1 MFEQSTTKQPHFLQ
15 HLDSAC
21 SRFTAGHSLARVARS
36 AGIGEQMLRNKL
48 NPEQPHQLTAR
59 ELIALYH
66 ATEGDETLFDGML
79 LECGLTAVAI
89 PKAERA
95 PSLPHQAIDL
105 NAKIA
110 SIGQRALELTERGR
124 ITRSERNTLVSVA
137 TSAMGSLAILIH
149 DVETRFQAVP
159 ALACASDILIQ
170 SMTM

>member
-1 MFEQSTTKQPHFLQ
+1 MFDLSSTKQPHFE
-15 HLDSAC
+15 SAC
-21 SRFTAGHSLARVARS
+21 SRFAASHSLAEVARA
-36 AGIGEQMLRNKL
+36 AGIGEQLLRNKL
-48 NPEQPHQLTAR
+48 NPAQPHQLTAR
-59 ELIALYH
+59 ELVAIYH
-66 ATEGDETLFDGML
+66 ATEGDETLFDGLL

-110 SIGQRALELTERGR
+110 SIGQRALELTDRGR

-149 DVETRFQAVP
+149 DIEARFQAVP
-159 ALACASDILIQ
+159 TLACASDILMQ
-170 SMTM
+170 TMTM